1 MNFFDAL
8 NQYRQ
13 PGSPPNPA
21 LIKYKSRMSSSET
34 DPQKLKDELDKVR
47 NLSSN
52 DYVEISGK
60 YYQVA
65 YYENALRAA
74 LGEGPEIPDDPK
86 AYSIPEYLDVT
97 SQSGV
102 GLTISKSIKD
112 DTDITDL
119 ASLEAIKIDAQKNIE
134 LIDDYIL
141 GLVTG
146 RDFKEFSLN
155 RTNNMFIKIADT
167 PSEKEVIEPVREY
180 FNELYEDSE
189 GSPNVGDLYVE
200 PEKHRGELSTEV
212 DNKKSV
218 YVPKFKKV

>member
-1 MNFFDAL
+1 MTLLDAL
-8 NQYRQ
+8 SKFKTEL
-13 PGSPPNPA
+13 PASPN
-21 LIKYKSRMSSSET
+21 LVKFTSKLTKNET
-34 DPQKLKDELDKVR
+34 DKDKLNKELSLIQS
-47 NLSSN
+47 LSSN
-52 DYVEISGK
+52 DFIKIDGSSYR
-60 YYQVA
+60 QVN
-65 YYENALRAA
+65 YENALKIA
-74 LGEGPEIPDDPK
+74 LGLKDEITEDQRF
-86 AYSIPEYLDVT
+86 YGYGEYTDIN
-97 SQSGV
+97 SQLG
-102 GLTISKSIKD
+102 TNIDISESVKD

-119 ASLEAIKIDAQKNIE
+119 ASLEAIKVDAQKNLE